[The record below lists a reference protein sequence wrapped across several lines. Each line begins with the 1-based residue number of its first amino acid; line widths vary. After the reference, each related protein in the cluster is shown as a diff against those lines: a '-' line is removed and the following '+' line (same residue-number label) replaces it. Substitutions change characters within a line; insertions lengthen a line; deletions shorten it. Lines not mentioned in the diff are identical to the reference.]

1 LFAKSN
7 SEIFYGWGRNNSGQ
21 LGMGY
26 ISESVTQPTVVY
38 SLENISIKKIDCG
51 DNYSVATTTGASIL
65 VTGDLAGGKL
75 GLGNAWVNG
84 YILEF

>member
-1 LFAKSN
+1 
-7 SEIFYGWGRNNSGQ
+7 
-21 LGMGY
+21 MGY

-75 GLGNAWVNG
+75 GLGSAWVNG
-84 YILEF
+84 YILEFKEVPGLKNVM